1 MELNDETSQMSRHC
15 FAATSIRAAS
25 SPFNSYLPQPYPP
38 EHSAFACKRPM
49 PPDRYEKEK
58 HVSQQNQPFANDSN
72 FLSRRRF
79 ITSAG
84 ILTAAAW
91 FSPRHLFAEGENIVL
106 AARKR
111 AETANITVQTLRG
124 NVNALIGSGG
134 NIAVVSGTDGNL
146 VIDSGYAT
154 SRAKITDALA
164 KMGPGPIKHL
174 VNTHWHFDHTDGNE
188 WMHSEGAMILAHE
201 NTRKHL
207 SKTTRVEGWDF
218 TFPPSPAGAIPA
230 EVFDQEKNLYLNS
243 TTIALSYYGPSHTDG
258 DISAYFVEADVLHT
272 GDTWW
277 NGHYPFI
284 DYSTGGHI
292 KGMIK
297 AAETNLAKV
306 TEKTI
311 VIPGHGK
318 IGGKSEMTEYRDM
331 LTTIHDRVA
340 ALKKEG
346 KSLEE
351 IVATKPTA
359 AYDSKWATSFITG
372 DVFTKLVY
380 AGA

>member
-1 MELNDETSQMSRHC
+1 MSQ
-15 FAATSIRAAS
+15 
-25 SPFNSYLPQPYPP
+25 
-38 EHSAFACKRPM
+38 E
-49 PPDRYEKEK
+49 
-58 HVSQQNQPFANDSN
+58 NQLVANYSHG
-72 FLSRRRF
+72 FSRRRF
-79 ITSAG
+79 IASAG
-84 ILTAAAW
+84 VLTAAAW
-91 FSPRHLFAEGENIVL
+91 LSPRHPFAEGENIVL

-111 AETANITVQTLRG
+111 AETANIAVQALRG
-124 NVNALIGSGG
+124 NVSALIGSGG
-134 NIAVVSGTDGNL
+134 NIAVLAGRDGK
-146 VIDSGYAT
+146 VIIDSGYAT
-154 SRAKITDALA
+154 SRARITDALA
-164 KMGPGPIKHL
+164 KIDLGPINHL
-174 VNTHWHFDHTDGNE
+174 VNIHWHFDDTDGNE
-188 WMHSEGAMILAHE
+188 RMHSEGATILAHE

-207 SKTTRVEGWDF
+207 STTTRVEGWDF
-218 TFPPSPAGAIPA
+218 TFPPSPAGAIPT
-230 EVFDQEKNLYLNS
+230 EVFDREKTLYLNS

-258 DISAYFVEADVLHT
+258 DVSAYFVEAEVFHT

-284 DYSTGGHI
+284 DYSTGGNI

-297 AAETNLAKV
+297 AAEANLAKV

-318 IGGKSEMTEYRDM
+318 IGGNPEMTEYRDM
-331 LTTIHDRVA
+331 LINIHDRVA

-359 AYDSKWATSFITG
+359 AYDSKWAGPFITG

-380 AGA
+380 TAA

>member
-1 MELNDETSQMSRHC
+1 MNMKLT
-15 FAATSIRAAS
+15 T
-25 SPFNSYLPQPYPP
+25 
-38 EHSAFACKRPM
+38 
-49 PPDRYEKEK
+49 
-58 HVSQQNQPFANDSN
+58 
-72 FLSRRRF
+72 RRRF
-79 ITSAG
+79 IASAG
-84 ILTAAAW
+84 VLTAGAW
-91 FSPRHLFAEGENIVL
+91 LSPRSLLAEDENIVL
-106 AARKR
+106 TARKR
-111 AETANITVQTLRG
+111 AETATISVQALRG
-124 NVNALIGSGG
+124 NVTALIGSGG
-134 NIAVVSGTDGNL
+134 NIAVLIGTDGK
-146 VIDSGYAT
+146 VIIDSGYAT

-164 KMGPGPIKHL
+164 QLSPEPIKHL

-188 WMHSEGAMILAHE
+188 WMHSDGATILAHT
-201 NTRKHL
+201 NTRRHL
-207 SKTTRVEGWDF
+207 STTTRVEDWNF

-230 EVFDQEKNLYLNS
+230 ETFDQDKTLHLNS
-243 TTIALSYYGPSHTDG
+243 TTIALAYYGPSHTDG
-258 DISAYFVEADVLHT
+258 DISAYFVEADVFHC

-284 DYSTGGHI
+284 DYSTGGNI

-297 AAETNLAKV
+297 AAEANLARV

-318 IGGKSEMTEYRDM
+318 IGGRSEMTEYRDM
-331 LTTIHDRVA
+331 LVTIHGRVA
-340 ALKKEG
+340 ALKKAG

-351 IVATKPTA
+351 AIAAKPTA